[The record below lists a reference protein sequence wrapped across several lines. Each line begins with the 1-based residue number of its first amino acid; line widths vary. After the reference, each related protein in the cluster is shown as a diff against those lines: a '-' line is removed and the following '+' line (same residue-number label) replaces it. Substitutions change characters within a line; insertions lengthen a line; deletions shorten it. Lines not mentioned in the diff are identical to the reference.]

1 MTTSDSARSILEHVG
16 GAANVAA
23 LHHCSTRLRF
33 TLTDE
38 TKADEAALKAT
49 PGVIGVV
56 RGTQTQVIIGSNV
69 ADYFREIEKVRGGGT
84 RSAARVDAAK
94 PKLTWKGAGSIAMDF
109 VVGVFTPIIPAV
121 AGAGIFKS
129 FLILAVALGWLQTS
143 DQTYQVLTAIPDAV
157 FFFLPLLVTYTAA
170 KKLDTNIPLALGIVG
185 LLVFPTFAGLL
196 TQEGGVALF
205 GIAVPAIAY
214 NAQVFPPIL
223 AVLLLAVVERFA
235 RRISPSVI
243 STFLVPLI
251 CFVVVAPAMIFLL
264 GPLGFW
270 LGSLLTGA
278 MLWLYG
284 TLGWVAVALM
294 AAALPFIVSVGM
306 HKAFIPPTVATMA
319 ASGRESFYLVASLAH
334 NLAESGSSLAI
345 AVRTKNKTLRGT
357 AISSGISAFFGITEP
372 ALYGVTLQNRRAI
385 ISVVIGSFVGG
396 AYLGIAAISAF
407 ALVSPGAA
415 SISMFIDM
423 ANPWNLLHAVIGA
436 LVAMIVSF
444 AVSLVIWKDS
454 DSATV
459 RLLDEQAGVAAPAAD
474 AGPVSN
480 AGIIAPMT
488 GEVVP
493 LDQVDDP
500 VFSGGILGPG
510 VAIRPTD
517 GEVRAPITGTVSS
530 LLPSR
535 HALGI
540 LGDDGL
546 EVLVHVGLDTVRLEG
561 APFTALIAQGD
572 HVTAGQ
578 PVLIADLAAIEAAG
592 LDITTPVVVL
602 NGDAY
607 DVAPLVTGRVAAG
620 AALLSTEEKETAN
633 GIA

>member
-1 MTTSDSARSILEHVG
+1 MTTQDSAGAILEHVG
-16 GAANVAA
+16 GAANVAS

-33 TLTDE
+33 TLADDSQ
-38 TKADEAALKAT
+38 ADEAALKAT

-56 RGTQTQVIIGSNV
+56 LGTQTQVIVGSGVN
-69 ADYFREIEKVRGGGT
+69 DYFREIEKLRTGSGT
-84 RSAARVDAAK
+84 RAAARVDSAT
-94 PKLTWKGAGSIAMDF
+94 PKLTLKRAGSVFMDF

-129 FLILAVALGWLQTS
+129 FLILAVALGWLQTT

-170 KKLDTNIPLALGIVG
+170 KKLDVNIPLALGIVG

-205 GIAVPAIAY
+205 GLTVPAIAY

-251 CFVVVAPAMIFLL
+251 CFVIVAPATIFLL
-264 GPLGFW
+264 GPLGFF
-270 LGSLLTGA
+270 LGTLLTGA

-284 TLGWVAVALM
+284 TLGWIAVALM

-319 ASGRESFYLVASLAH
+319 SAGKESFYLVASLAH
-334 NLAESGSSLAI
+334 NLAEAGSSLAI

-385 ISVVIGSFVGG
+385 ISVVIGAFVGG
-396 AYLGIAAISAF
+396 SYLGIAAISAF

-436 LVAMIVSF
+436 LVAMITSF
-444 AVSLVIWKDS
+444 IVSLVIWKDS

-459 RLLDEQAGVAAPAAD
+459 RLLEKQAGTSTPVAARAA
-474 AGPVSN
+474 GEIV
-480 AGIIAPMT
+480 APMT
-488 GEVVP
+488 GEVIA
-493 LDQVDDP
+493 LEKVDDP

-561 APFTALIAQGD
+561 APFTAHVAQGD
-572 HVTAGQ
+572 RVEAGQ
-578 PVLIADLAAIEAAG
+578 HVLTADLAAIEAAG

-607 DVAPLVTGRVAAG
+607 DVAPLVSGRVAGG
-620 AALLSTEEKETAN
+620 AALLSTDAKETAN

>member
-1 MTTSDSARSILEHVG
+1 MTTQDSARAILEHVG
-16 GAANVAA
+16 GAANVAS

-33 TLTDE
+33 TLADDSQ
-38 TKADEAALKAT
+38 ADEAALKAT

-56 RGTQTQVIIGSNV
+56 LGTQTQVIVGSGVN
-69 ADYFREIEKVRGGGT
+69 DYFREIEKIRAGGGG
-84 RSAARVDAAK
+84 RAAARMDAAK
-94 PKLTWKGAGSIAMDF
+94 PKLTVKRAGSVFMDF

-129 FLILAVALGWLQTS
+129 FLILAVALGWLQTT

-170 KKLDTNIPLALGIVG
+170 KKLDVNIPLALGIVG

-205 GIAVPAIAY
+205 GLAVPAIAY

-251 CFVVVAPAMIFLL
+251 CFVIVAPATIFLL
-264 GPLGFW
+264 GPLGFF
-270 LGSLLTGA
+270 LGTLLTGA

-284 TLGWVAVALM
+284 TLGWIAVALM

-306 HKAFIPPTVATMA
+306 QKAFIPPTVATMA
-319 ASGRESFYLVASLAH
+319 SAGKESFYLVASLAH
-334 NLAESGSSLAI
+334 NLAEAGSSLAI

-385 ISVVIGSFVGG
+385 ISVVIGAFVGG
-396 AYLGIAAISAF
+396 SYLGIAAISAF

-436 LVAMIVSF
+436 LVAMVTSF
-444 AVSLVIWKDS
+444 IVSLVIWKDS

-459 RLLDEQAGVAAPAAD
+459 RLLEQQAGTST
-474 AGPVSN
+474 PVS
-480 AGIIAPMT
+480 AGATGGIVAPMT
-488 GEVVP
+488 GEVIA
-493 LDQVDDP
+493 LEKVDDP

-517 GEVRAPITGTVSS
+517 GEVRAPISGTVSS

-561 APFTALIAQGD
+561 APFTAHVAQGD
-572 HVTAGQ
+572 RVEAGQ
-578 PVLIADLAAIEAAG
+578 HVLTADLGAIEAAG

-620 AALLSTEEKETAN
+620 AALLSTDAKETAD

>member
-1 MTTSDSARSILEHVG
+1 MTTQDSARAILEHVG
-16 GAANVAA
+16 GAANVAS

-33 TLTDE
+33 TLADDSQ
-38 TKADEAALKAT
+38 ADEAALKAT

-56 RGTQTQVIIGSNV
+56 LGTQTQVIVGSGVN
-69 ADYFREIEKVRGGGT
+69 DYFREIEKLRTGSGT
-84 RSAARVDAAK
+84 RAAARVDSAT
-94 PKLTWKGAGSIAMDF
+94 PKLTLKRAGSVFMDF

-129 FLILAVALGWLQTS
+129 FLILAVALGWLQTT

-170 KKLDTNIPLALGIVG
+170 KKLDVNIPLALGIVG

-205 GIAVPAIAY
+205 GLTVPAIAY

-251 CFVVVAPAMIFLL
+251 CFVIVAPATIFLL
-264 GPLGFW
+264 GPLGFF
-270 LGSLLTGA
+270 LGTLLTGA

-284 TLGWVAVALM
+284 TLGWIAVALM

-319 ASGRESFYLVASLAH
+319 SAGKESFYLVASLAH
-334 NLAESGSSLAI
+334 NLAEAGSSLAI

-385 ISVVIGSFVGG
+385 ISVVIGAFVGG
-396 AYLGIAAISAF
+396 SYLGIAAISAF

-436 LVAMIVSF
+436 LVAMITSF
-444 AVSLVIWKDS
+444 IVSLVIWKDS

-459 RLLDEQAGVAAPAAD
+459 RLLEKQAGTSTPVAARAA
-474 AGPVSN
+474 GEIV
-480 AGIIAPMT
+480 APMT
-488 GEVVP
+488 GEVIA
-493 LDQVDDP
+493 LEKVDDP

-561 APFTALIAQGD
+561 APFTAHVAQGD
-572 HVTAGQ
+572 RVEAGQ
-578 PVLIADLAAIEAAG
+578 HVLTADLAAIEAAG

-607 DVAPLVTGRVAAG
+607 DVAPLVTGGVAGG
-620 AALLSTEEKETAN
+620 AALLSTDAKETAN

>member
-1 MTTSDSARSILEHVG
+1 MTTQDSARAILEHVG
-16 GAANVAA
+16 GAANVAS

-33 TLTDE
+33 TLADDSQ
-38 TKADEAALKAT
+38 ADEAALKAT

-56 RGTQTQVIIGSNV
+56 LGTQTQVIVGPGVN
-69 ADYFREIEKVRGGGT
+69 DYFREIEKIRTGSGT
-84 RSAARVDAAK
+84 RAAARVDSAT
-94 PKLTWKGAGSIAMDF
+94 PKLTLKRAGSVFMDF

-129 FLILAVALGWLQTS
+129 FLILAVALGWLQTT

-170 KKLDTNIPLALGIVG
+170 KKLDVNIPLALGIVG

-205 GIAVPAIAY
+205 GLTVPAIAY

-251 CFVVVAPAMIFLL
+251 CFVVVAPATIFLL
-264 GPLGFW
+264 GPLGFF
-270 LGSLLTGA
+270 LGTLLTGA

-284 TLGWVAVALM
+284 TLGWIAVALM

-319 ASGRESFYLVASLAH
+319 SAGKESFYLVASLAH
-334 NLAESGSSLAI
+334 NLAEAGSSLAI

-385 ISVVIGSFVGG
+385 VSVVIGAFVGG
-396 AYLGIAAISAF
+396 SYLGIAAISAF

-423 ANPWNLLHAVIGA
+423 TNPWNLLHAVIGA
-436 LVAMIVSF
+436 LVAMVTSF
-444 AVSLVIWKDS
+444 IVSLVIWKDS

-459 RLLDEQAGVAAPAAD
+459 RLLEQQAGTAAPAAV
-474 AGPVSN
+474 G
-480 AGIIAPMT
+480 GIVAPMT
-488 GEVVP
+488 GEVIA
-493 LDQVDDP
+493 LEKVDDP

-517 GEVRAPITGTVSS
+517 GEVRAPISGTVSS

-561 APFTALIAQGD
+561 APFTAHVAQGD
-572 HVTAGQ
+572 RVEAGQ
-578 PVLIADLAAIEAAG
+578 HVLTADLAAIEAAG

-620 AALLSTEEKETAN
+620 AALLSTDAKETVN

>member
-1 MTTSDSARSILEHVG
+1 MTTQDSARAILEHVG
-16 GAANVAA
+16 GAANVAS

-33 TLTDE
+33 TLADDSR
-38 TKADEAALKAT
+38 ADEAALKAT

-56 RGTQTQVIIGSNV
+56 LGTQTQVIVGSGVN
-69 ADYFREIEKVRGGGT
+69 DYFREIEKLRSGGGG
-84 RSAARVDAAK
+84 RAAARIDAAK
-94 PKLTWKGAGSIAMDF
+94 PKLTVKRAGPVFMDF

-129 FLILAVALGWLQTS
+129 FLILAVALGSLQTT

-170 KKLDTNIPLALGIVG
+170 KKLDVNIPLALGIVG
-185 LLVFPTFAGLL
+185 LLVFPAFATLL

-205 GIAVPAIAY
+205 GLTVPAIAY

-223 AVLLLAVVERFA
+223 AVLLLAVVEHFA

-251 CFVVVAPAMIFLL
+251 CFVVVAPATIFLL
-264 GPLGFW
+264 GPLGFF
-270 LGSLLTGA
+270 LGTLLTGA

-284 TLGWVAVALM
+284 TLGWIAVALM

-319 ASGRESFYLVASLAH
+319 SAGKESFYLVASLAH
-334 NLAESGSSLAI
+334 NLAEAGSSLAI

-385 ISVVIGSFVGG
+385 ISVVIGAFVGG
-396 AYLGIAAISAF
+396 SYLGIAAISAF

-436 LVAMIVSF
+436 LVAMSVSF
-444 AVSLVIWKDS
+444 VVSLVIWKDS

-459 RLLDEQAGVAAPAAD
+459 RLLEQQAGASTSVATGAA
-474 AGPVSN
+474 
-480 AGIIAPMT
+480 AGIVAPMT
-488 GEVVP
+488 GEVIA
-493 LDQVDDP
+493 LEKVDDP

-510 VAIRPTD
+510 VAIRPTE

-561 APFTALIAQGD
+561 APFTAHVAQGD
-572 HVTAGQ
+572 RVEAGQ
-578 PVLIADLAAIEAAG
+578 HVLTADLAAIEAAG

-607 DVAPLVTGRVAAG
+607 DVASLVTGRVAAG
-620 AALLSTEEKETAN
+620 AALLSTDAKETAN

>member
-1 MTTSDSARSILEHVG
+1 M
-16 GAANVAA
+16 
-23 LHHCSTRLRF
+23 
-33 TLTDE
+33 
-38 TKADEAALKAT
+38 
-49 PGVIGVV
+49 
-56 RGTQTQVIIGSNV
+56 
-69 ADYFREIEKVRGGGT
+69 
-84 RSAARVDAAK
+84 
-94 PKLTWKGAGSIAMDF
+94 
-109 VVGVFTPIIPAV
+109 
-121 AGAGIFKS
+121 
-129 FLILAVALGWLQTS
+129 
-143 DQTYQVLTAIPDAV
+143 
-157 FFFLPLLVTYTAA
+157 
-170 KKLDTNIPLALGIVG
+170 
-185 LLVFPTFAGLL
+185 
-196 TQEGGVALF
+196 
-205 GIAVPAIAY
+205 
-214 NAQVFPPIL
+214 
-223 AVLLLAVVERFA
+223 LLLAVVERLA

-251 CFVVVAPAMIFLL
+251 CFIVVAPATIFLL
-264 GPLGFW
+264 GPLGFF
-270 LGSLLTGA
+270 LGTLLTGA

-284 TLGWVAVALM
+284 TLGWIAVALM

-319 ASGRESFYLVASLAH
+319 SAGRESFYLVASLAH
-334 NLAESGSSLAI
+334 NLAEAGSSLAI

-385 ISVVIGSFVGG
+385 VSVVIGAFVGG

-436 LVAMIVSF
+436 LVAMVTSF
-444 AVSLVIWKDS
+444 IVSLVIWKDS

-459 RLLDEQAGVAAPAAD
+459 RLLEQQSGASVPPPTPQAGV
-474 AGPVSN
+474 V
-480 AGIIAPMT
+480 APMT
-488 GEVVP
+488 GEIVA
-493 LDQVDDP
+493 LGAVDDP

-510 VAIRPTD
+510 IAIRPTD
-517 GEVRAPITGTVSS
+517 GEVRAPISGVVSS

-561 APFTALIAQGD
+561 APFIAHVEQGD
-572 HVTAGQ
+572 RVEAGQ
-578 PVLIADLAAIEAAG
+578 RVLTADLAAIEAAG

-607 DVAPLVTGRVAAG
+607 DVAPSPPDGSPRATRCWPSTRRRREWDCLTDSSG
-620 AALLSTEEKETAN
+620 AAPSPPTRPKGLERRGPRPRRVGRGEVPPERRPARVRRAPPAHPRQHRRGHGGRRHLALSEATRYRLLHRYREDLALFAEMGFSVLRVS
-633 GIA
+633 IAWVAVVPHR

>member
-1 MTTSDSARSILEHVG
+1 MTTQDSARAILEHVG
-16 GAANVAA
+16 GAANVAS

-33 TLTDE
+33 TLADDSQ
-38 TKADEAALKAT
+38 ADEAALKAT

-56 RGTQTQVIIGSNV
+56 LGTQTQVIVGSGVN
-69 ADYFREIEKVRGGGT
+69 DYFRDIEKLRTGSGT
-84 RSAARVDAAK
+84 RAAARVDSAT
-94 PKLTWKGAGSIAMDF
+94 PKLTLKRAGSVFMDF

-129 FLILAVALGWLQTS
+129 FLILAVALGWLQTT

-170 KKLDTNIPLALGIVG
+170 KKLDVNIPLALGIVG

-205 GIAVPAIAY
+205 GLTVPAIAY

-251 CFVVVAPAMIFLL
+251 CFVIVAPATIFLL
-264 GPLGFW
+264 GPLGFF
-270 LGSLLTGA
+270 LGTLLTGA

-284 TLGWVAVALM
+284 TLGWIAVALM

-319 ASGRESFYLVASLAH
+319 SAGKESFYLVASLAH
-334 NLAESGSSLAI
+334 NLAEAGSSLAI

-385 ISVVIGSFVGG
+385 ISVVIGAFVGG
-396 AYLGIAAISAF
+396 SYLGIAAISAF

-436 LVAMIVSF
+436 LVAMITSF
-444 AVSLVIWKDS
+444 IVSLVIWKDS

-459 RLLDEQAGVAAPAAD
+459 RLLEKQAGTSTPVAARAA
-474 AGPVSN
+474 GEIV
-480 AGIIAPMT
+480 APMT
-488 GEVVP
+488 GEVIA
-493 LDQVDDP
+493 LEKVDDP

-561 APFTALIAQGD
+561 APFTAHVAQGD
-572 HVTAGQ
+572 RVEAGQ
-578 PVLIADLAAIEAAG
+578 HVLTADLAAIEAAG

-607 DVAPLVTGRVAAG
+607 DVAPLVTGRVAGG
-620 AALLSTEEKETAN
+620 AALLSTDAKETAN

>member
-1 MTTSDSARSILEHVG
+1 MTTQDSSRAILEHVG

-33 TLTDE
+33 TLADE
-38 TKADEAALKAT
+38 GQADEAALKAI

-56 RGTQTQVIIGSNV
+56 TGTQTQVIVGSGV
-69 ADYFREIEKVRGGGT
+69 ADYFREIEKLRSGGT
-84 RSAARVDAAK
+84 RAGARVETSK
-94 PKLTWKGAGSIAMDF
+94 PKPSLKRAGSVAMDF

-129 FLILAVALGWLQTS
+129 FLILAVALGWLQTT
-143 DQTYQVLTAIPDAV
+143 DQSYQVLTAIPDAV

-205 GIAVPAIAY
+205 GLTVPAIAY

-251 CFVVVAPAMIFLL
+251 CFIVVAPAMIFLL
-264 GPLGFW
+264 GPLGFF
-270 LGSLLTGA
+270 LGTLLTGA

-319 ASGRESFYLVASLAH
+319 SAGRESFYLVASLAH
-334 NLAESGSSLAI
+334 NLAEAGSSLAI

-385 ISVVIGSFVGG
+385 VSVVIGSFVGG

-436 LVAMIVSF
+436 LVAMVVSF

-459 RLLDEQAGVAAPAAD
+459 RLLEQQAGTRDAVEVPAA
-474 AGPVSN
+474 GV
-480 AGIIAPMT
+480 IAPMT
-488 GEVVP
+488 GEVVA
-493 LDQVDDP
+493 LSAVDDP

-510 VAIRPTD
+510 IAIRPTD
-517 GEVRAPITGTVSS
+517 GEVRAPISGLVSS

-561 APFTALIAQGD
+561 APFTAHVDQGD
-572 HVTAGQ
+572 RVTAGQ
-578 PVLIADLAAIEAAG
+578 RVLTADLAAIEAAG

-602 NGDAY
+602 NGDVY
-607 DVAPLVTGRVAAG
+607 DVAPLATGRVVAG
-620 AALLSTEEKETAN
+620 DALLATEAKETAN

>member
-1 MTTSDSARSILEHVG
+1 M
-16 GAANVAA
+16 
-23 LHHCSTRLRF
+23 
-33 TLTDE
+33 
-38 TKADEAALKAT
+38 
-49 PGVIGVV
+49 
-56 RGTQTQVIIGSNV
+56 
-69 ADYFREIEKVRGGGT
+69 
-84 RSAARVDAAK
+84 
-94 PKLTWKGAGSIAMDF
+94 
-109 VVGVFTPIIPAV
+109 
-121 AGAGIFKS
+121 
-129 FLILAVALGWLQTS
+129 
-143 DQTYQVLTAIPDAV
+143 
-157 FFFLPLLVTYTAA
+157 
-170 KKLDTNIPLALGIVG
+170 
-185 LLVFPTFAGLL
+185 
-196 TQEGGVALF
+196 
-205 GIAVPAIAY
+205 
-214 NAQVFPPIL
+214 
-223 AVLLLAVVERFA
+223 
-235 RRISPSVI
+235 
-243 STFLVPLI
+243 
-251 CFVVVAPAMIFLL
+251 
-264 GPLGFW
+264 
-270 LGSLLTGA
+270 
-278 MLWLYG
+278 
-284 TLGWVAVALM
+284 
-294 AAALPFIVSVGM
+294 
-306 HKAFIPPTVATMA
+306 
-319 ASGRESFYLVASLAH
+319 
-334 NLAESGSSLAI
+334 
-345 AVRTKNKTLRGT
+345 RTKNKTLRGT

-396 AYLGIAAISAF
+396 AYLGIATISAF

>member
-1 MTTSDSARSILEHVG
+1 MTTQDSARAILEHVG
-16 GAANVAA
+16 GAANVAS

-33 TLTDE
+33 TLADDSQ
-38 TKADEAALKAT
+38 ADEAALKAT

-56 RGTQTQVIIGSNV
+56 LGTQTQVIVGSGVN
-69 ADYFREIEKVRGGGT
+69 DYFREIEKLRTGSGT
-84 RSAARVDAAK
+84 RAAARVDSAT
-94 PKLTWKGAGSIAMDF
+94 PKLTLKRAGSVFMDF

-129 FLILAVALGWLQTS
+129 FLILAVALGWLQTT

-170 KKLDTNIPLALGIVG
+170 KKLDVNIPLALGIVG

-205 GIAVPAIAY
+205 GLAVPAIAY

-251 CFVVVAPAMIFLL
+251 CFVIVAPATIFLL
-264 GPLGFW
+264 GPLGFF
-270 LGSLLTGA
+270 LGTLLTGA

-284 TLGWVAVALM
+284 TLGWIAVALM

-319 ASGRESFYLVASLAH
+319 SAGKESFYLVASLAH
-334 NLAESGSSLAI
+334 NLAEAGSSLAI

-385 ISVVIGSFVGG
+385 ISVVIGAFVGG
-396 AYLGIAAISAF
+396 SYLGIAAISAF

-436 LVAMIVSF
+436 LVAMITSF
-444 AVSLVIWKDS
+444 IVSLVIWKDS

-459 RLLDEQAGVAAPAAD
+459 RLLEKQAGTSTPVAARAA
-474 AGPVSN
+474 GEIV
-480 AGIIAPMT
+480 APMT
-488 GEVVP
+488 GEVIA
-493 LDQVDDP
+493 LEKVDDP

-561 APFTALIAQGD
+561 APFTAHVAQGD
-572 HVTAGQ
+572 RVEAGQ
-578 PVLIADLAAIEAAG
+578 PC
-592 LDITTPVVVL
+592 
-602 NGDAY
+602 
-607 DVAPLVTGRVAAG
+607 
-620 AALLSTEEKETAN
+620 
-633 GIA
+633 

>member
-1 MTTSDSARSILEHVG
+1 MTTQDSARAILEHVG
-16 GAANVAA
+16 GAANVAS

-33 TLTDE
+33 TLADDSQ
-38 TKADEAALKAT
+38 ADEAALKAT

-56 RGTQTQVIIGSNV
+56 LGTQTQVIVGSGVN
-69 ADYFREIEKVRGGGT
+69 DYFREIEKIRTGSGT
-84 RSAARVDAAK
+84 RAAARVDSAT
-94 PKLTWKGAGSIAMDF
+94 PKLTLKRAGSVFMDF

-129 FLILAVALGWLQTS
+129 FLILAVALGWLQTT

-170 KKLDTNIPLALGIVG
+170 KKLDVNIPLALGIVG

-205 GIAVPAIAY
+205 GLTVPAIAY

-251 CFVVVAPAMIFLL
+251 CFVVVAPATIFLL
-264 GPLGFW
+264 GPLGFF
-270 LGSLLTGA
+270 LGTLLTGA

-284 TLGWVAVALM
+284 TLGWIAVALM

-319 ASGRESFYLVASLAH
+319 SAGKESFYLVASLAH
-334 NLAESGSSLAI
+334 NLAEAGSSLAI

-385 ISVVIGSFVGG
+385 VSVVIGAFVGG
-396 AYLGIAAISAF
+396 SYLGIAAISAF

-436 LVAMIVSF
+436 LVAMVTSF
-444 AVSLVIWKDS
+444 IVSLVIWKDS

-459 RLLDEQAGVAAPAAD
+459 RLLEQQAGTATPAA
-474 AGPVSN
+474 AG
-480 AGIIAPMT
+480 GIVAPMT
-488 GEVVP
+488 GEV
-493 LDQVDDP
+493 LALEKVDDP

-517 GEVRAPITGTVSS
+517 GEVRAPISGTVSS

-561 APFTALIAQGD
+561 APFTAHVAQGD
-572 HVTAGQ
+572 RVEAGQ
-578 PVLIADLAAIEAAG
+578 HVLTADLAAIEAAG

-620 AALLSTEEKETAN
+620 AALLSTDAKETAN

>member
-1 MTTSDSARSILEHVG
+1 MTTQDSARAILEHVG

-33 TLTDE
+33 TLADE
-38 TKADEAALKAT
+38 TRADEAALKAT

-56 RGTQTQVIIGSNV
+56 RGTQTQVIVGSGV
-69 ADYFREIEKVRGGGT
+69 ADYFREIEKVRGGST
-84 RSAARVDAAK
+84 RADARAETAK
-94 PKLTWKGAGSIAMDF
+94 PRMTWKRAGSVAMDF

-129 FLILAVALGWLQTS
+129 FLILAVALGWLQTT

-196 TQEGGVALF
+196 AQEGGVALF
-205 GIAVPAIAY
+205 GLTVPAIAY

-334 NLAESGSSLAI
+334 NLAEAGSSLAI
-345 AVRTKNKTLRGT
+345 AVRTRNKTLRGT

-385 ISVVIGSFVGG
+385 VSVVIGSFVGG

-423 ANPWNLLHAVIGA
+423 ANPLNLLHAVIGA

-444 AVSLVIWKDS
+444 VVSLMIWKDS

-459 RLLDEQAGVAAPAAD
+459 RLLEEQAGVAAPAD
-474 AGPVSN
+474 A
-480 AGIIAPMT
+480 AGVVGGIVAPMT
-488 GEVVP
+488 GEVIA
-493 LDQVDDP
+493 LEQVDDP
-500 VFSGGILGPG
+500 VFSRGILGPG

-561 APFTALIAQGD
+561 APFTAHVAQGD
-572 HVTAGQ
+572 RVEAGQ
-578 PVLIADLAAIEAAG
+578 RVLTADLDAIRAAG

-620 AALLSTEEKETAN
+620 AALLSTDAKEPAN
-633 GIA
+633 GTA

>member
-1 MTTSDSARSILEHVG
+1 MTTQDSARAILEHVG
-16 GAANVAA
+16 GAANVAS

-33 TLTDE
+33 TLADDSQ
-38 TKADEAALKAT
+38 ADEAALKAT

-56 RGTQTQVIIGSNV
+56 LGTQTQVIVGSGVN
-69 ADYFREIEKVRGGGT
+69 DYFREIEKLRTGSGT
-84 RSAARVDAAK
+84 RAAARVDSAT
-94 PKLTWKGAGSIAMDF
+94 PKLTLKRAGSVFMDF

-129 FLILAVALGWLQTS
+129 FLILAVALGWLQTT

-170 KKLDTNIPLALGIVG
+170 KKLDVNIPLALGIVG

-205 GIAVPAIAY
+205 GLAVPAIAY

-251 CFVVVAPAMIFLL
+251 CFVIVAPATIFLL
-264 GPLGFW
+264 GPLGFF
-270 LGSLLTGA
+270 LGTLLTGA

-284 TLGWVAVALM
+284 TLGWIAVALM

-319 ASGRESFYLVASLAH
+319 SAGKESFYLVASLAH
-334 NLAESGSSLAI
+334 NLAEAGSSLAI

-385 ISVVIGSFVGG
+385 ISVVIGAFVGG
-396 AYLGIAAISAF
+396 SYLGIAAISAF

-436 LVAMIVSF
+436 LVAMITSF
-444 AVSLVIWKDS
+444 IVSLVIWKDS

-459 RLLDEQAGVAAPAAD
+459 RLLEKQAGTSTPVAARAA
-474 AGPVSN
+474 GEIV
-480 AGIIAPMT
+480 APMT
-488 GEVVP
+488 GEVIA
-493 LDQVDDP
+493 LEKVDDP

-561 APFTALIAQGD
+561 APFTAHVAQGD
-572 HVTAGQ
+572 RVEAGQ
-578 PVLIADLAAIEAAG
+578 PVLTADLAAIEAAG

-620 AALLSTEEKETAN
+620 AALLSTDAKETAN

>member
-1 MTTSDSARSILEHVG
+1 MTTQDSARAILEHVG
-16 GAANVAA
+16 GAANVAS

-33 TLTDE
+33 TLADDSQ
-38 TKADEAALKAT
+38 ADEAALKAT

-56 RGTQTQVIIGSNV
+56 LGTQTQVIVGSGVN
-69 ADYFREIEKVRGGGT
+69 DYFREIEKIRTGSGT
-84 RSAARVDAAK
+84 RAAARVDSAT
-94 PKLTWKGAGSIAMDF
+94 PKLTLKRAGSVFMDF

-129 FLILAVALGWLQTS
+129 FLILAVALGWLQTT

-170 KKLDTNIPLALGIVG
+170 KKLDVNIPLALGIVG

-205 GIAVPAIAY
+205 GLTVPAIAY

-251 CFVVVAPAMIFLL
+251 CFVVVAPATIFLL
-264 GPLGFW
+264 GPLGFF
-270 LGSLLTGA
+270 LGTLLTGA

-284 TLGWVAVALM
+284 TLGWIAVALM

-319 ASGRESFYLVASLAH
+319 SAGKESFYLVASLAH
-334 NLAESGSSLAI
+334 NLAEAGSSLAI

-385 ISVVIGSFVGG
+385 VSVVIGAFVGG
-396 AYLGIAAISAF
+396 SYLGIAAISAF

-423 ANPWNLLHAVIGA
+423 TNPWNLLHAVIGA
-436 LVAMIVSF
+436 LVAMVTSF
-444 AVSLVIWKDS
+444 IVSLVIWKDS

-459 RLLDEQAGVAAPAAD
+459 RLLEQQAGTAAHAAV
-474 AGPVSN
+474 GEIV
-480 AGIIAPMT
+480 APMT
-488 GEVVP
+488 GEVIA
-493 LDQVDDP
+493 LEKVDDP

-510 VAIRPTD
+510 VAIRPAD
-517 GEVRAPITGTVSS
+517 GEVRAPISGTVSS

-561 APFTALIAQGD
+561 APFTAHVAQGD
-572 HVTAGQ
+572 RVEAGQ
-578 PVLIADLAAIEAAG
+578 HVLTADLAAIEAAG

-620 AALLSTEEKETAN
+620 AALLSTDAKETAN

>member
-1 MTTSDSARSILEHVG
+1 MTTQDSARAILEHVG
-16 GAANVAA
+16 GAANVAS

-33 TLTDE
+33 TLADDSQ
-38 TKADEAALKAT
+38 ADEAALKAT

-56 RGTQTQVIIGSNV
+56 LGTQTQVIVGSGVN
-69 ADYFREIEKVRGGGT
+69 DYFREIEKIRTGSGT
-84 RSAARVDAAK
+84 RAAARVDSAK
-94 PKLTWKGAGSIAMDF
+94 PKLTLKRAGSVFMDF

-129 FLILAVALGWLQTS
+129 FLILAVALGWLQTT

-170 KKLDTNIPLALGIVG
+170 KKLDVNIPLALGIVG

-205 GIAVPAIAY
+205 GLTVPAIAY

-251 CFVVVAPAMIFLL
+251 CFVVVAPATIFLL
-264 GPLGFW
+264 GPLGFF
-270 LGSLLTGA
+270 LGTLLTGA

-284 TLGWVAVALM
+284 TLGWIAVALM

-319 ASGRESFYLVASLAH
+319 SAGKESFYLVASLAH
-334 NLAESGSSLAI
+334 NLAEAGSSLAI

-385 ISVVIGSFVGG
+385 ISVVIGAFVGG
-396 AYLGIAAISAF
+396 SYLGIAAISAF

-436 LVAMIVSF
+436 LVAMITSF
-444 AVSLVIWKDS
+444 VVSLVIWKDS

-459 RLLDEQAGVAAPAAD
+459 RLLEQQAGTSAPVAARAA
-474 AGPVSN
+474 GEIV
-480 AGIIAPMT
+480 APMT
-488 GEVVP
+488 GEVIA
-493 LDQVDDP
+493 LEKVDDP

-561 APFTALIAQGD
+561 APFTAHVAQGD
-572 HVTAGQ
+572 RVEAGQ
-578 PVLIADLAAIEAAG
+578 HVLTADLAAIEAAG

-607 DVAPLVTGRVAAG
+607 DVAPLVAGRVAAG
-620 AALLSTEEKETAN
+620 AALLSTDAKETAN

>member
-1 MTTSDSARSILEHVG
+1 MTTQDSARAILEHVG
-16 GAANVAA
+16 GAANVAS

-33 TLTDE
+33 TLADDSQ
-38 TKADEAALKAT
+38 ADEAALKAT

-56 RGTQTQVIIGSNV
+56 LGTQTQVIVGSGVN
-69 ADYFREIEKVRGGGT
+69 DYFREIEKLRTGSGT
-84 RSAARVDAAK
+84 RAAARVDSAT
-94 PKLTWKGAGSIAMDF
+94 PKLTLKRAGSVFMDF

-129 FLILAVALGWLQTS
+129 FLILAVALGWLQTT

-170 KKLDTNIPLALGIVG
+170 KKLDVNIPLALGIVG

-205 GIAVPAIAY
+205 GLTVPAIAY

-251 CFVVVAPAMIFLL
+251 CFVIVAPATIFLL
-264 GPLGFW
+264 GPLGFF
-270 LGSLLTGA
+270 LGTLLTGA

-284 TLGWVAVALM
+284 TLGWIAVALM

-319 ASGRESFYLVASLAH
+319 SAGKESFYLVASLAH
-334 NLAESGSSLAI
+334 NLAEAGSSLAI

-385 ISVVIGSFVGG
+385 ISVVIGAFVGG
-396 AYLGIAAISAF
+396 SYLGIAAISAF

-436 LVAMIVSF
+436 LVAMITSF
-444 AVSLVIWKDS
+444 IVSLVIWKDS

-459 RLLDEQAGVAAPAAD
+459 RLLEKQAGTSTPVAARAA
-474 AGPVSN
+474 GEIV
-480 AGIIAPMT
+480 APMT
-488 GEVVP
+488 GEVIA
-493 LDQVDDP
+493 LEKVDDP

-561 APFTALIAQGD
+561 APFTAHVAQGD
-572 HVTAGQ
+572 RVEAGQ
-578 PVLIADLAAIEAAG
+578 HVLTADLAAIEAAG

-607 DVAPLVTGRVAAG
+607 DVAPLVTGRVAGG
-620 AALLSTEEKETAN
+620 AALLSTDAKETAN

>member
-1 MTTSDSARSILEHVG
+1 MTTQDSARAILEHVG
-16 GAANVAA
+16 GAANVAS

-33 TLTDE
+33 TLADDSQ
-38 TKADEAALKAT
+38 ADEAALKAT

-56 RGTQTQVIIGSNV
+56 LGTQTQVIVGSGVN
-69 ADYFREIEKVRGGGT
+69 DYFREIEKIRTGSGT
-84 RSAARVDAAK
+84 RAAARVDSAT
-94 PKLTWKGAGSIAMDF
+94 PKLTLKRAGSVFMDF

-129 FLILAVALGWLQTS
+129 FLILAVALGWLQTT

-170 KKLDTNIPLALGIVG
+170 KKLDVNIPLALGIVG

-205 GIAVPAIAY
+205 GLAVPAIAY

-251 CFVVVAPAMIFLL
+251 CFIVVAPATIFLL
-264 GPLGFW
+264 GPLGFF
-270 LGSLLTGA
+270 LGTLLTGA

-284 TLGWVAVALM
+284 TLGWIAVALM

-319 ASGRESFYLVASLAH
+319 SAGKESFYLVASLAH
-334 NLAESGSSLAI
+334 NLAEAGSSLAI

-385 ISVVIGSFVGG
+385 VSVVIGAFVGG
-396 AYLGIAAISAF
+396 SYLGIAAISAF

-436 LVAMIVSF
+436 LVAMVTSF
-444 AVSLVIWKDS
+444 IVSLVIWKDS

-459 RLLDEQAGVAAPAAD
+459 RLLEQQAGTATPAAV
-474 AGPVSN
+474 GEIV
-480 AGIIAPMT
+480 APMT
-488 GEVVP
+488 GEVIAIEK
-493 LDQVDDP
+493 VDDP

-517 GEVRAPITGTVSS
+517 GEVRAPISGTVSS

-561 APFTALIAQGD
+561 APFTAHVAQGD
-572 HVTAGQ
+572 RVEAGQ
-578 PVLIADLAAIEAAG
+578 HVLTADLAAIEAAG

-620 AALLSTEEKETAN
+620 AALLSTDAKETAN

>member
-1 MTTSDSARSILEHVG
+1 MTTQDSARAILEHVG
-16 GAANVAA
+16 GAANVAS

-33 TLTDE
+33 TLADDSQ
-38 TKADEAALKAT
+38 ADEAALKAT

-56 RGTQTQVIIGSNV
+56 LGTQTQVIVGSGVN
-69 ADYFREIEKVRGGGT
+69 DYFREIEKIRTGSGT
-84 RSAARVDAAK
+84 RAAARVDSAT
-94 PKLTWKGAGSIAMDF
+94 PKLTLKRAGSVFMDF

-129 FLILAVALGWLQTS
+129 FLILAVALGWLQTT

-170 KKLDTNIPLALGIVG
+170 KKLDVNIPLALGIVG

-205 GIAVPAIAY
+205 GLAVPAIAY

-251 CFVVVAPAMIFLL
+251 CFVIVAPATIFLL
-264 GPLGFW
+264 GPLGFF
-270 LGSLLTGA
+270 LGTLLTGA

-284 TLGWVAVALM
+284 TLGWIAVALM

-319 ASGRESFYLVASLAH
+319 SAGKESFYLVASLAH
-334 NLAESGSSLAI
+334 NLAEAGSSLAI

-385 ISVVIGSFVGG
+385 ISVVIGAFVGG
-396 AYLGIAAISAF
+396 SYLGIAAISAF

-436 LVAMIVSF
+436 LVAMITSF
-444 AVSLVIWKDS
+444 IVSLVIWKDS

-459 RLLDEQAGVAAPAAD
+459 RLLEKQAGTSTPVAARAA
-474 AGPVSN
+474 GEIV
-480 AGIIAPMT
+480 APMK
-488 GEVVP
+488 GEVIALEKVG
-493 LDQVDDP
+493 DP

-561 APFTALIAQGD
+561 APFTAHVAQGD
-572 HVTAGQ
+572 RVEAGQ
-578 PVLIADLAAIEAAG
+578 HVLTADLAAIEAAG

-607 DVAPLVTGRVAAG
+607 EVTPLVTGRVAAG
-620 AALLSTEEKETAN
+620 AALLSTDAKETAN

>member
-1 MTTSDSARSILEHVG
+1 MTTQDSARAILEHVG
-16 GAANVAA
+16 GAANVAS

-33 TLTDE
+33 TLADDSQ
-38 TKADEAALKAT
+38 ADEAALKAT

-56 RGTQTQVIIGSNV
+56 LGTQTQVIVGSGVN
-69 ADYFREIEKVRGGGT
+69 DYFREIEKIRAGGGG
-84 RSAARVDAAK
+84 RAAARVDAAK
-94 PKLTWKGAGSIAMDF
+94 PKLSVKRAGSVFMDF

-129 FLILAVALGWLQTS
+129 FLILAVALGWLQTT

-170 KKLDTNIPLALGIVG
+170 KKLDVNIPLALGIVG

-205 GIAVPAIAY
+205 GLAVPAIAY

-251 CFVVVAPAMIFLL
+251 CFVVVAPATIFLL
-264 GPLGFW
+264 GPLGFF
-270 LGSLLTGA
+270 LGTLLTGA

-284 TLGWVAVALM
+284 TLGWIAVALM

-319 ASGRESFYLVASLAH
+319 SAGKESFYLVASLAH
-334 NLAESGSSLAI
+334 NLAEAGSSLAI

-385 ISVVIGSFVGG
+385 ISVVIGAFVGG
-396 AYLGIAAISAF
+396 SYLGIAAISAF

-436 LVAMIVSF
+436 LVAMVTSF
-444 AVSLVIWKDS
+444 IVSLVIWKDS

-459 RLLDEQAGVAAPAAD
+459 RLLEQQAGTST
-474 AGPVSN
+474 PVS
-480 AGIIAPMT
+480 AGATGGIVAPMT
-488 GEVVP
+488 GEVIA
-493 LDQVDDP
+493 LEKVDDP

-517 GEVRAPITGTVSS
+517 GEVRAPISGTVSS

-561 APFTALIAQGD
+561 APFIAHVAQGD
-572 HVTAGQ
+572 RVEAGQ
-578 PVLIADLAAIEAAG
+578 HVLTADLAAIEAAG

-607 DVAPLVTGRVAAG
+607 DVAPLVTGRVVAG
-620 AALLSTEEKETAN
+620 AALLSTDEKETAN

>member
-1 MTTSDSARSILEHVG
+1 MTTQDSARAILEHVG
-16 GAANVAA
+16 GAANVAS

-33 TLTDE
+33 TLADDSQ
-38 TKADEAALKAT
+38 ADEAALKAT

-56 RGTQTQVIIGSNV
+56 LGTQTQVIVGSGVN
-69 ADYFREIEKVRGGGT
+69 DYFREIEKLRTGSGT
-84 RSAARVDAAK
+84 RAAARVDSAT
-94 PKLTWKGAGSIAMDF
+94 PKLTLKRAGSVFMDF

-129 FLILAVALGWLQTS
+129 FLILAVALGWLQTT

-170 KKLDTNIPLALGIVG
+170 KKLDANIPLALGIVG

-205 GIAVPAIAY
+205 GLTVPAIAY

-251 CFVVVAPAMIFLL
+251 CFVIVAPATIFLL
-264 GPLGFW
+264 GPLGFF
-270 LGSLLTGA
+270 LGTLLTGA

-284 TLGWVAVALM
+284 TLGWIAVALM

-319 ASGRESFYLVASLAH
+319 SAGKESFYLVASLAH
-334 NLAESGSSLAI
+334 NLAEAGSSLAI

-385 ISVVIGSFVGG
+385 ISVVIGAFVGG
-396 AYLGIAAISAF
+396 SYLGIAAISAF

-423 ANPWNLLHAVIGA
+423 ANSWNLLHAVIGA
-436 LVAMIVSF
+436 LVAMITSF
-444 AVSLVIWKDS
+444 IVSLVIWKDS

-459 RLLDEQAGVAAPAAD
+459 RLLEKQAGTSTPVAARAA
-474 AGPVSN
+474 GEIV
-480 AGIIAPMT
+480 APMT
-488 GEVVP
+488 GEVIA
-493 LDQVDDP
+493 LEKVDDP

-561 APFTALIAQGD
+561 APFTAHVAQGD
-572 HVTAGQ
+572 RVEAGQ
-578 PVLIADLAAIEAAG
+578 HVLTADLAAIEAAG

-607 DVAPLVTGRVAAG
+607 DVAPLVTGRVAGG
-620 AALLSTEEKETAN
+620 AALLSTDAKETAN